1 MKPVAVIGA
10 GLLGRGIAAVAARSG
25 FPVILHDSNPTALAA
40 ALEFVRVESGSSGDQ
55 VVAEASLARA
65 VDGVEFVIE
74 SVIED
79 LLVKR
84 QVFFQLGEVN
94 ADAILM
100 SNSSVLP
107 ISQIAVLTRR
117 PERAVGTHWWNPP
130 GLIPVVEVICGQ
142 KTSDGVVQRTIDFL
156 EALGK
161 TPVRVE
167 RDVPGFVGN
176 RLQHALWREALALVS
191 KAECSAED
199 VDRIASASLGAS
211 LAERGPIAEM
221 HALGLPRVVQELK
234 AILPLINSDPHPA
247 PLLRDKVA
255 ENQLG
260 AKTGQ
265 GFLAWPAGQRE
276 RATVRLRSH
285 LLRRLGGLQTAS
297 GSTSLSDG
305 DWKIARRLR
314 AAVWREALGMLEN
327 NVCSPETIDVM
338 ATKTLGLRLAVM
350 GPVENADYVG
360 LDLALAIH
368 EALLP
373 CLDVALGVPMK
384 LKRAVEMGEPL

>member
-117 PERAVGTHWWNPP
+117 P
-130 GLIPVVEVICGQ
+130 
-142 KTSDGVVQRTIDFL
+142 
-156 EALGK
+156 
-161 TPVRVE
+161 
-167 RDVPGFVGN
+167 
-176 RLQHALWREALALVS
+176 
-191 KAECSAED
+191 ECSAED